1 MILHILVVL
10 ILLCIG
16 LLFVVV
22 YKQYSS
28 NIPNVVIEEGFDNL
42 SDYNA
47 LRRRLASD
55 LGSYCSLATFVQA
68 QMKQMLMSPKPGDGG
83 AMVPG
88 DSEADAMK
96 HMQQIYSQ
104 VYTCTDD
111 LASSRPGCAGSAV
124 ISAAL
129 LSKNPSETSFIPC
142 STYLGLPDMPSNDD
156 TSSAAAA
163 LTEIPNNLADRI
175 LKEVDW
181 YGAVIKKLQ
190 DGLDAGANIPDSAP
204 TGSSALEAPA
214 GKSWNSDGKPFK
226 KPKEGFADSGVCT
239 PSEIQARKALLA
251 RKKLE
256 ASSGSCTMPNI
267 DGEIARVN
275 KLLDSGALKAALR
288 QCAALEAAARKLQSD
303 LEKLK
308 AGNLYDWQKDGPRKS
323 YSKFKGGDRVAA
335 LTFSMQQNR

>member
-1 MILHILVVL
+1 M
-10 ILLCIG
+10 
-16 LLFVVV
+16 
-22 YKQYSS
+22 S
-28 NIPNVVIEEGFDNL
+28 NDVIEEGFDNL

-47 LRRRLASD
+47 LRRRLAKD
-55 LGSYCSLATFVQA
+55 LGSYCSLASFVQG
-68 QMKQMLMSPKPGDGG
+68 QMKQMFMSPKPGDGG
-83 AMVPG
+83 VMVPG
-88 DSEADAMK
+88 DSEAKAIK
-96 HMQQIYSQ
+96 QIEATYRQ

-111 LASSRPGCAGSAV
+111 LASSRPGCAGTAV
-124 ISAAL
+124 ISGAL

-142 STYLGLPDMPSNDD
+142 STYLALPDMPSKDD
-156 TSSAAAA
+156 TSSAASA

-181 YGAVIKKLQ
+181 YGAVIRKLQ
-190 DGLDAGANIPDSAP
+190 EGLDAGANPPAAAP
-204 TGSSALEAPA
+204 TGSSAPEAPA
-214 GKSWNSDGKPFK
+214 GKSWNSDGKPFE

-256 ASSGSCTMPNI
+256 SSSGSCRMPNI
-267 DGEIARVN
+267 DSEIARVN
-275 KLLDSGALKAALR
+275 RLLDSGALKAALR

-323 YSKFKGGDRVAA
+323 YSSFKGGDRVAA
-335 LTFSMQQNR
+335 LTFSMKQNQS